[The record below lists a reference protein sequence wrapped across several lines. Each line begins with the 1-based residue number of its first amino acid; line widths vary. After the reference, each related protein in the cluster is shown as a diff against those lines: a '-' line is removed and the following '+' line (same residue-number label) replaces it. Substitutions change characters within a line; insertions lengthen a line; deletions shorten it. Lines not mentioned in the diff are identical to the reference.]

1 MSLVVQGQF
10 LSGAHN
16 IPFPFSGSEQPDG
29 PDLHT
34 SDALSVPV
42 KPALYCSAQVLNK
55 INQIILLYSYL
66 CSIEIHIA
74 CDQPCRSI

>member
-34 SDALSVPV
+34 SDASCVPV

-55 INQIILLYSYL
+55 IN
-66 CSIEIHIA
+66 CSINQPDHITV
-74 CDQPCRSI
+74 